1 MGRFNQMRAETLQI
15 LDLENRVFQHL
26 HSLNYPALRKLSIS
40 ADLGKV
46 IVSGTVRSFYERQIA
61 VNSVRQVAG
70 VIKLTDNIIVPN

>member
-15 LDLENRVFQHL
+15 LDLEKRVFQHL

-70 VIKLTDNIIVPN
+70 VIKLTDNIIVTN